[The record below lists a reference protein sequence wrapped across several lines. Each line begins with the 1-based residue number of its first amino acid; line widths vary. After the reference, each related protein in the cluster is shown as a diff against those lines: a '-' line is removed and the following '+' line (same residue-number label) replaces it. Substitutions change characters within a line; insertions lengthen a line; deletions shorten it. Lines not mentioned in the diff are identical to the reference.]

1 MTASNITRTRRKQT
15 LSGQNKHSALFI
27 NSGILGH
34 RSVLKL
40 LRDCVQSDREI
51 DSCHIDLSEGLT
63 INDRALRRLIC
74 FQALGATR
82 FSGTNIDLA
91 RWRHELHCGLLAAR
105 RIRACEQRLGR
116 FDVLHFHTQAAAYMS
131 LGRMKRVPSI
141 VSIDC
146 TQRLASQEAGS
157 RVERAT
163 YWPNIIHDRAVFRA
177 AAAIIATSR
186 WAADDL
192 AREHPDCAQ
201 KLHVM
206 PYPVRLESFQKRW
219 IEQRH
224 ARFEADED
232 ARASILFIGG
242 DFNRKGGPEL
252 LAAWKAGDFAARA
265 ELKLVTDWP
274 INEADLPR
282 GASVIRQVAPF
293 TDKWADLWQEADMF
307 VMPTRGEAFGMVY
320 QEAAAAGLPAIGTR
334 INAVPEII
342 ADGVTGLLVEPGD
355 ERGLVRAIETLI
367 DSAHFRYRLGSA
379 ARKRAENDW
388 HPDIYAEKLTALI
401 KQLAAGNSH

>member
-1 MTASNITRTRRKQT
+1 MQA
-15 LSGQNKHSALFI
+15 
-27 NSGILGH
+27 
-34 RSVLKL
+34 
-40 LRDCVQSDREI
+40 DREI
-51 DSCHIDLSEGLT
+51 DSRHIDLSEGLT
-63 INDRALRRLIC
+63 TNDRALRRLLC
-74 FQALGATR
+74 FQPLGATR

-105 RIRACEQRLGR
+105 RIRACERSAGR
-116 FDVLHFHTQAAAYMS
+116 FDILHFHTQATAYMS

-146 TQRLASQEAGS
+146 TQRLASREANS
-157 RVERAT
+157 RLERAT

-192 AREHPDCAQ
+192 AREHADCAE
-201 KLHVM
+201 KLQVM
-206 PYPVRLESFQKRW
+206 PYPVRLEGFEKRW
-219 IEQRH
+219 GEQRH
-224 ARFEADED
+224 ARFEADAN
-232 ARASILFIGG
+232 ARVRVLFIGG

-274 INEADLPR
+274 IDEADLPR
-282 GASVIRQVAPF
+282 GASVVKQVAPF
-293 TDKWADLWQEADMF
+293 TDRWADLWQEADMF

-320 QEAAAAGLPAIGTR
+320 QEAAAAGLAAIGTR

-355 ERGLVRAIETLI
+355 ERGLVRAMRALI
-367 DSAHFRYRLGSA
+367 DSAHLRFRLGAA
-379 ARKRAENDW
+379 ARKRADSDW
-388 HPDIYAEKLTALI
+388 HPDIYAGKLTALI
-401 KQLAAGNSH
+401 KRLAEGHNH

>member
-1 MTASNITRTRRKQT
+1 
-15 LSGQNKHSALFI
+15 
-27 NSGILGH
+27 
-34 RSVLKL
+34 
-40 LRDCVQSDREI
+40 VQSDREI

-63 INDRALRRLIC
+63 TNDRALRRLIC

-91 RWRHELHCGLLAAR
+91 RWRHELHSGLLAAR
-105 RIRACEQRLGR
+105 RIRACERRAGR
-116 FDVLHFHTQAAAYMS
+116 FDILHFHTQATAYMS

-146 TQRLASQEAGS
+146 TQRLASREAAS
-157 RVERAT
+157 RLERAT

-186 WAADDL
+186 WAAGDL
-192 AREHPDCAQ
+192 AREHPDCAR

-206 PYPVRLESFQKRW
+206 PYPVSLESFEKRW
-219 IEQRH
+219 VEERH
-224 ARFEADED
+224 ARLEAGE
-232 ARASILFIGG
+232 RPRVRVLFIGG

-265 ELKLVTDWP
+265 ELKVVTDWP
-274 INEADLPR
+274 INESDLPG
-282 GASVIRQVAPF
+282 GASVVKQVAPF
-293 TDKWADLWQEADMF
+293 TDRWADLWQQADMF

-342 ADGVTGLLVEPGD
+342 EDGVTGLLVEPGD

-367 DSAHFRYRLGSA
+367 ASAHLRRSLGSA
-379 ARKRAENDW
+379 ARERSETTFG
-388 HPDIYAEKLTALI
+388 PETYARKLTALI
-401 KQLAAGNSH
+401 KQLAARNNY